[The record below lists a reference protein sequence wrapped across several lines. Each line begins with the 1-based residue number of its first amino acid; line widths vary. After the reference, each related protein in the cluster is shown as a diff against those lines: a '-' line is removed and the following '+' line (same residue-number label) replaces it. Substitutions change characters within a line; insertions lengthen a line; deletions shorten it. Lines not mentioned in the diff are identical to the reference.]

1 MTKEVCMALARR
13 DSFYPD
19 IPSER
24 WNRELV
30 EYFTEYGHSLRWLP
44 QLPKKLQTRKLAE
57 KVLKEKP
64 QYFHYLRMEFITPE
78 MSRLLCQK
86 DQDNIRYFKE
96 RVREFQKYTGLPAEF
111 YGC

>member
-24 WNRELV
+24 WTRELV

-86 DQDNIRYFKE
+86 TRIISGISRNGSWNSKIYRASS
-96 RVREFQKYTGLPAEF
+96 RILWM
-111 YGC
+111 